1 MPNPTLY
8 DDLKN
13 ALNEFK
19 TFLDTNVPTIKPAIQ
34 ALKNIPQIGTQIG
47 QLVTKLIG
55 LLTSLKTQIQNL
67 NVSAIPGLAAVSGF
81 TGAAKTLL
89 ETAENLLPDQKAAID
104 DVLNVVNVVTGLPSL
119 DAVKQDIISLIDAI
133 IADLNALNS

>member
-1 MPNPTLY
+1 MPSPTLY

-13 ALNEFK
+13 ALNQFK
-19 TFLDTNVPTIKPAIQ
+19 TFLDANVATIKPAIQ
-34 ALKNIPQIGTQIG
+34 ALKQIPQVGPQIG

-67 NVSAIPGLAAVSGF
+67 NVGGIQGLAQVAGF
-81 TGAAKTLL
+81 SGAAKTLL
-89 ETAENLLPDQKAAID
+89 QTAETLLPDQKAAID

-119 DAVKQDIISLIDAI
+119 DAVKKDITDLIDAI
-133 IADLNALNS
+133 VGDLNALNA